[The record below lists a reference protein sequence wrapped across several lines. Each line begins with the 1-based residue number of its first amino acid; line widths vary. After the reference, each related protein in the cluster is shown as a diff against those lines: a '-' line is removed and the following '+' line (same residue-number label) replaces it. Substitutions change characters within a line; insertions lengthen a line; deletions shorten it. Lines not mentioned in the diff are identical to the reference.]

1 MTSSVSICS
10 SALLQLGDKPISSF
24 DEPTDRALV
33 CSNLYA
39 EVRDAMLRA
48 HPWNSCTKRVV
59 LAPLAEAPPFDYP
72 YQFQLPADWLR
83 TIQVGSRKCPLDYAA
98 EGNRILAFVNA
109 MPFVYIFRNEN
120 EATWESTLVDVVT
133 KAIKAAIAYPITQSA
148 AMAQTAQTEFAAFL
162 KQAKAINGQD
172 DDTETIG
179 DFPLLES
186 RLSSYT
192 TPPGRAPGR

>member
-10 SALLQLGDKPISSF
+10 NALLQLGDNPIASF
-24 DEPTDRALV
+24 DDPARRAMV
-33 CSNLYA
+33 CANLYP
-39 EVRDAMLRA
+39 EVRDAMLRT
-48 HPWNSCTKRVV
+48 HPWNSCTKRTV
-59 LAPLAEAPPFDYP
+59 LAPLADAPIFDYP
-72 YQFQLPADWLR
+72 YQFQLPSDWLR
-83 TIQVGSRKCPLDYAA
+83 TIQIGSRGCALDYAA
-98 EGNRILAFVNA
+98 EGQRILAYVDA
-109 MPFVYIFRNEN
+109 LPIVYIFRNEN

-133 KAIKAAIAYPITQSA
+133 KAMKAAIAYPITQSA
-148 AMAQTAQTEFAAFL
+148 AMAQTAQAEFATFL

>member
-1 MTSSVSICS
+1 M
-10 SALLQLGDKPISSF
+10 
-24 DEPTDRALV
+24 V
-33 CSNLYA
+33 CSNLYS

-59 LAPLAEAPPFDYP
+59 LAPLVDAPAFDYP
-72 YQFQLPADWLR
+72 YQFQLPADWLK
-83 TIQVGSRKCPLDYAA
+83 TIQVGSARCPLNFTA
-98 EGNRILAFVNA
+98 EGQRILAFVQA
-109 MPFVYIFRNEN
+109 LPLVYLFRNEV

-133 KAIKAAIAYPITQSA
+133 AAMKMRLAYPITQSA
-148 AMAQTAQTEFAAFL
+148 AMAQTAAAEFTTLL

-192 TPPGRAPGR
+192 TAPGRAPGR

>member
-10 SALLQLGDKPISSF
+10 NALLQLGDNPIASF
-24 DEPTDRALV
+24 DDPARRATV
-33 CSNLYA
+33 CSNLYP
-39 EVRDAMLRA
+39 EVRDAMLRT
-48 HPWNSCTKRVV
+48 HPWNSCTKRTV
-59 LAPLAEAPPFDYP
+59 LAPLADKPSFDYP
-72 YQFQLPADWLR
+72 YQFQLPSDWLR
-83 TIQVGSRKCPLDYAA
+83 TIQIGSRRCPLDYAA
-98 EGNRILAFVNA
+98 EGQRILAYVDA
-109 MPFVYIFRNEN
+109 LPIVYIFRNEN

-133 KAIKAAIAYPITQSA
+133 KAMKAAIAYPITQSA
-148 AMAQTAQTEFAAFL
+148 AMAQTAQAEFAAFL